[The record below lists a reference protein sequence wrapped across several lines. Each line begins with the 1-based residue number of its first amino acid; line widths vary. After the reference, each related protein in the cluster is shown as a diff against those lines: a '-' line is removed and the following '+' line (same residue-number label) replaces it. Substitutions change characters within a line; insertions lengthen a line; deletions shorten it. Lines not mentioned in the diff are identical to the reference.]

1 MNLTPEQEELG
12 RRNFLKAVAGVP
24 ALAALGTAAAVKGP
38 VRGGPVRLGYVGLGV
53 QGRNLLA
60 HTNPA
65 YAEVVALCDINPGQL
80 AKADDT
86 LAQREL
92 PPARHYSEWKDML
105 QGERLEA
112 VAIAAPLWAHADITV
127 GCLEAGKHVL
137 CEKMMGWD
145 LEGCRRMRAAADRSG
160 KILEIGYQ
168 RFYNPL
174 YQAAHEGVVRAGL
187 LGDVYHAR
195 LVWHRNGNWKRKG
208 DPPSPD
214 YDASRWGYPTW
225 DHLLNWRLYWR
236 YSKGLMAELGSH
248 VVNNTN
254 WFFDSHPE
262 AVSGSGG
269 LYRFKEGREVQ
280 DHVYVTFEYP
290 GGRTAVFTSIESNA
304 WDDYYE
310 LHMGTRGTLLLRAER
325 EAFFFTEGDAGRST
339 GIEIARKAG
348 PVAEASGSRPSDSAG
363 RTKGSSVGGASGAV
377 SAYEVEVSGFCSA
390 IRTGAALRSGPDRA
404 IRSAQACILANEAMQ
419 SRSRILIP
427 RSVS

>member
-24 ALAALGTAAAVKGP
+24 VLAALGTAAAVKGP

-53 QGRNLLA
+53 EGRTLLA
-60 HTNPA
+60 HTNPS
-65 YAEVVALCDINPGQL
+65 YAEVVALCDINPAQL
-80 AKADDT
+80 ALADDV
-86 LAQREL
+86 LAQHGR
-92 PPARHYSEWKDML
+92 PKARHYTEWKDML
-105 QGERLEA
+105 EKERLEA
-112 VAIAAPLWAHADITV
+112 VAIATPLWTHADITM

-145 LEGCRRMRAAADRSG
+145 MEACRRMRAAAEKSG
-160 KILEIGYQ
+160 KVLEIGYQ

-174 YQAAHEGVVRAGL
+174 YQAAYEGVVKAGL
-187 LGDVYHAR
+187 LGEVYHAR

-208 DPPSPD
+208 EPPSPD
-214 YDASRWGYPTW
+214 YDPSPWGYPTW
-225 DHLLNWRLYWR
+225 DHLNNWRLYWR

-248 VVNNTN
+248 MVNNTN
-254 WFFDSHPE
+254 WFFGAHPE

-280 DHVYVTFEYP
+280 DHVYATFDYP

-310 LHMGTRGTLLLRAER
+310 LHMGTKGTLLLRAER
-325 EAFFFTEGDAGRST
+325 DALFFEEGERGRLT
-339 GIEIARKAG
+339 GIEIGHKAG

-363 RTKGSSVGGASGAV
+363 RTIGTSLGAAGGV
-377 SAYEVEVSGFCSA
+377 SAYELEIAGFCSA
-390 IRTGAALRSGPDRA
+390 IRTGAALRSGAERA
-404 IRSAQACILANEAMQ
+404 LLSAQACILANQAIE
-419 SRSRILIP
+419 SRTRAVIP
-427 RSVS
+427 SSVA